1 MTVSDNPIH
10 GGPQVEQFED
20 VIEIF
25 SDDYACRILATLET
39 EGPMPAADLAD
50 KFDMSRPTVYRR
62 LNQLETLGFVSS
74 RKQFEPDGNHRKQFQ
89 LVLDE
94 IRFEVGEN
102 GVDAGIISECDQ
114 IK

>member
-1 MTVSDNPIH
+1 MTVSDNPIR
-10 GGPQVEQFED
+10 GDPLAEQFED

-39 EGPMPAADLAD
+39 EGPMPAVDLAH
-50 KFDMSRPTVYRR
+50 KCDMSRPTVYRR

-74 RKQFEPDGNHRKQFQ
+74 CKQFEPDGNHRKQFE

-94 IRFEVGEN
+94 IRFEVDEN
-102 GVDAGIISECDQ
+102 GVDTGITSKCD
-114 IK
+114 